1 MKVSINLR
9 IRTADGKQPY
19 CPVVWEGKRIKKLKP
34 GWCVV
39 NGVEEFHP
47 EGVYHLSYYVG
58 DKRKQEGVGKHAVLA
73 QRALEQRIA
82 SEPEEAPAPAPQ
94 QDRATLANCK
104 DKFLAFKRTTAKK
117 DGTPL
122 DKETVDAY
130 EQQVTEFLSVCKHKY
145 PADVDGMDLRLYMAA
160 LRERGLSHR
169 TICNN
174 YTSIAT
180 FLKFCDVDH
189 KKLLPYNERP
199 TPDDG
204 IPEAYTED
212 EMRRFFAALTEERHE
227 LAFELLLKTGLRERE
242 MTTLEWSD
250 FKFGDNPTVTVQAR
264 KPHLQFRS
272 KTGKGRTVP
281 LERGLALRLAAWK
294 MKNAG
299 RRLVFGTKS
308 DREDSHF
315 YRHCQEAA
323 ERAGLNKKDF
333 WLHKFRDSFGTWTC
347 RAGKVDLRTLQHWM
361 GHTSITMTERYLAP
375 GQGAYAQTGINAT
388 FGGMSFGNEKSLATA
403 AVM

>member
-39 NGVEEFHP
+39 KGAEEFHP
-47 EGVYHLSYYVG
+47 EGVYHLSFYVG
-58 DKRKQEGVGKHAVLA
+58 DKRKQESVGKDAVLA
-73 QRALEQRIA
+73 LRALERKIA
-82 SEPEEAPAPAPQ
+82 CEPEESAPPVPQ
-94 QDRATLANCK
+94 KTRTTLATYREQ
-104 DKFLAFKRTTAKK
+104 FMAFKRTSAKK
-117 DGTPL
+117 DGTLL

-130 EQQVTEFLSVCKHKY
+130 EQQTTEFLSVCQHKS
-145 PADVDGMDLRLYMAA
+145 PADVDGMDLRRYMAT
-160 LRERGLSHR
+160 LREQGKSHR

-204 IPEAYTED
+204 TPEAYTE
-212 EMRRFFAALTEERHE
+212 EEVRRFFAALEDERDI
-227 LAFELLLKTGLRERE
+227 LAFELLLKTGLRLRE
-242 MTTLEWSD
+242 MATLEWED
-250 FKFGDNPTVTVQAR
+250 LQLGKDPTVTVQAR
-264 KPHLQFRS
+264 KPHLKFRS
-272 KTGKGRTVP
+272 KTGKGRTLP
-281 LERGLALRLAAWK
+281 LEKILALRLAAWK

-299 RRLVFGTKS
+299 RQLVFGTKANKE
-308 DREDSHF
+308 DRHF
-315 YRHCQEAA
+315 YRVCRDTA
-323 ERAGLNKKDF
+323 ERAGMAPDNF
-333 WLHKFRDSFGTWTC
+333 WIHKWRDTFGTWTC

-388 FGGMSFGNEKSLATA
+388 FGINLGLAVTEGA
-403 AVM
+403 NVM